1 MKGNN
6 QLVQPEN
13 PSIPVDQLVL
23 LTICLHHFKYFDVVS
38 LLLNGRLDIK
48 AAPLSPLGLF
58 VAHILP
64 PCTPIIFFEIKSPR
78 PVPFPDVVS
87 NFENSYGAI
96 SVSIPEPL
104 SFTITITSRMLL
116 SLLIYNNTNHNSNI
130 NGYKTE

>member
-1 MKGNN
+1 
-6 QLVQPEN
+6 
-13 PSIPVDQLVL
+13 
-23 LTICLHHFKYFDVVS
+23 

-78 PVPFPDVVS
+78 PVPFPYVVS
-87 NFENSYGAI
+87 NFENSFGAI

-116 SLLIYNNTNHNSNI
+116 SLLIYNNTIITVILMDIRLSSLIKILYNFKAPLKAVISI
-130 NGYKTE
+130 STIIIITILIQV